1 MNTVDLIVHV
11 IDVFKSVIHV
21 LFVLYQTSQD
31 RLEVFLDNRLTHK
44 APELGHLLL
53 AFQTVAR

>member
-1 MNTVDLIVHV
+1 MHV
-11 IDVFKSVIHV
+11 VDVFKCVVHI

-31 RLEVFLDNRLTHK
+31 GFEVFLNNGLAHK

-53 AFQTVAR
+53 AFQTVTG